1 VMAKITPAGIALVGR
16 LDGPVQ
22 DVHRRQL
29 GHLGGKRLKMLAE
42 LLALCR
48 SRTV

>member
-1 VMAKITPAGIALVGR
+1 MATITPAGIALVNR

-42 LLALCR
+42 LLVLCR
-48 SRTV
+48 SQTV